1 MSQFSQCPVCQS
13 NSTKT
18 FLRRERVPVHQ
29 NLLMKD
35 QRSAMEIPRGN
46 LSLAVCED
54 CGFIFNQDFEF
65 SKLSYGGNYDNTQN
79 CSAFFNEYVNDRIH
93 YLIFE
98 KSIRN
103 CRILEV
109 GCGNGSF
116 LRKLVEGG
124 GKGSSGYGF
133 DPSYMG
139 REIDLNGRLKFEKD
153 YYGPQY
159 RDISVDVVVCRHV
172 IEHIA
177 EPLNLLQNIKQSLV
191 NSPQGQIFIETPCVN
206 WILANQAIWDFFY
219 EHCSYFT
226 AESITTAMEIAGFR
240 VENVQNAF
248 GGQYLWIEAKI
259 SNEKPMVTRE
269 PNSILQ
275 LATQFGLREKEVIN
289 NFQYKLKKLAHK
301 GKIAIWGAGAKGVT
315 FANLVD
321 AERKLIEC
329 VIDINPKKQGHYLP
343 GTGHPIV
350 NYRELPMFGV
360 TTAILTNPNYIEEIM
375 SLLSEAHLNIDLIN
389 LME

>member
-18 FLRRERVPVHQ
+18 FLRRKRVPVHQ

-35 QRSAMEIPRGN
+35 QCSAIEIPRGN

-65 SKLSYGGNYDNTQN
+65 SKLSYGGDYDNTQN
-79 CSAFFNEYVNDRIH
+79 CSPFFNEYVNDRIN

-98 KSIRN
+98 KRIRN
-103 CRILEV
+103 HRILEV

-116 LRKLVEGG
+116 LRKLVEEG
-124 GKGSSGYGF
+124 GKGNSGYGF
-133 DPSYMG
+133 DPSYTG
-139 REIDLNGRLKFEKD
+139 REIDLKGRLKFEKN

-159 RDISVDVVVCRHV
+159 GDISADVAVCRHV
-172 IEHIA
+172 IEHVA
-177 EPLNLLQNIKQSLV
+177 EPLNLLRDIKQGLV
-191 NSPQGQIFIETPCVN
+191 NSCQSHIFIETPCVN

-248 GGQYLWIEAKI
+248 GGQYLWIGGKI
-259 SNEKPMVTRE
+259 SNEKPMVTKE
-269 PNSILQ
+269 ANFIPK
-275 LATQFGLREKEVIN
+275 LATQLGLREKEMIN
-289 NFQYKLKKLAHK
+289 TLQYKLKHLMNK

-315 FANLVD
+315 FANLLD
-321 AERKLIEC
+321 PDRKLIEC
-329 VIDINPKKQGHYLP
+329 VIDLNPKKHGHYLP

-350 NYRELPMFGV
+350 NYRELPMLGV

-375 SLLSEAHLNIDLIN
+375 SLLGEAHLNIDLIN
-389 LME
+389 LIE